1 MRPTKSALLAAG
13 IALGFAVLGSG
24 NASAATI
31 TGSGSSILDDGTKL
45 GAGNYGTVTYTFLS
59 GGTAVSFDVQLNSGY
74 QFVHTGFDS
83 VFAFTTNTPIV
94 IGPTPPSL
102 IIGNGTGT
110 WSGVGDGT
118 GTSISMDGAGNFGG
132 GVTNSLSGGN
142 NLLGNDITFTIS
154 GAATLLALEN
164 AIKSGGQDLTNFFA
178 ADICVLAAGST
189 TSCAATGVV
198 YDDLPQTSTV
208 PLPPAA
214 FLFGTALAGLGIL
227 GRRRR
232 SNAQA

>member
-1 MRPTKSALLAAG
+1 VRTTRSALLAAG

-31 TGSGSSILDDGTKL
+31 TGSGSLILNNGNTL
-45 GAGNYGTVTYTFLS
+45 GAGDYGTVTYNFLS
-59 GGTAVSFDVQLNSGY
+59 GTAVSFDIQLNSGY

-83 VFAFTTNTPIV
+83 VFAFTTNTAIV

-142 NLLGNDITFTIS
+142 NLLGNDIKFTIS

-164 AIKSGGQDLTNFFA
+164 AIKSGGQDLANFFA

-198 YDDLPQTSTV
+198 YDDPPSTV
-208 PLPPAA
+208 PLPPAV
-214 FLFGTALAGLGIL
+214 FLFGTALAGLGVL